1 MRSVKVL
8 ALCLLVVVVCSLRAG
23 TQPTG
28 TKGATVLF
36 EGARLIMGDGR
47 VPIERSAFLVEDD
60 SFTGIGRQGELK
72 APCGERKSSARR

>member
-8 ALCLLVVVVCSLRAG
+8 ALCLLVVVCSLRAG

-36 EGARLIMGDGR
+36 EGARLIVGDGR
-47 VPIERSAFLVEDD
+47 VDWPIVTVKNGVQVRPV
-60 SFTGIGRQGELK
+60 
-72 APCGERKSSARR
+72 P